1 MNTLKNVL
9 KSIWGWIKRT
19 VLSNFWQKVFSL
31 VLAVAMWCF
40 VLTNDTTITR
50 ERTLTNMYVTTTNQS
65 TLDSRQLAITE
76 VLSDILPQ
84 VRVSIEVTQGDYYRV
99 TSNNVRVELD
109 LSRIR
114 ETGEQTIPLT
124 ASTVYGTVTGI
135 YPDAVTLNVDELA
148 TRNVQ
153 VEVQLKGTDDAE
165 CWYSTPISNPT
176 IVTVTGPASQV
187 EQVTNARAVMDLT
200 ELKTTG
206 QVTRAVAFALL
217 DEHQNPVEYGTLS
230 TSTSSVITS
239 VEAYPVENIPVETD
253 LAKIITGS
261 VPTGYQLDSVDVQ
274 PSEIAVA
281 GAQRFLDSLSA
292 VQIYSI
298 NVNNMKETTTKTT
311 RVNRQSDMRYL
322 STEEVLV
329 TLHISEKQRTH
340 VYEQLVPELTG
351 EPASPLLRAGV
362 ESGACFTATVTG
374 PYTQMTALERDRI
387 RLFADVSGLTAGTYE
402 LPVHWEIEDGDGM
415 EVTISPATVT
425 VTIE

>member
-9 KSIWGWIKRT
+9 RSIWGWIKRA
-19 VLSNFWQKVFSL
+19 VLSNFWMKIFSL
-31 VLAVAMWCF
+31 VLAVGLWCF

-65 TLDSRQLAITE
+65 TLDSRELAITE

-135 YPDAVTLNVDELA
+135 YPDSVTLNVDELA

-165 CWYSTPISNPT
+165 CWYSSPQSNPT
-176 IVTVTGPASQV
+176 IVTVIGPASQV

-200 ELKTTG
+200 DLKTTG

-217 DEHQNPVEYGTLS
+217 DEHQKPVEYGTLS

-239 VEAYPVENIPVETD
+239 VEAYPVENIPVET
-253 LAKIITGS
+253 
-261 VPTGYQLDSVDVQ
+261 
-274 PSEIAVA
+274 
-281 GAQRFLDSLSA
+281 
-292 VQIYSI
+292 
-298 NVNNMKETTTKTT
+298 
-311 RVNRQSDMRYL
+311 
-322 STEEVLV
+322 
-329 TLHISEKQRTH
+329 
-340 VYEQLVPELTG
+340 
-351 EPASPLLRAGV
+351 
-362 ESGACFTATVTG
+362 
-374 PYTQMTALERDRI
+374 
-387 RLFADVSGLTAGTYE
+387 
-402 LPVHWEIEDGDGM
+402 
-415 EVTISPATVT
+415 
-425 VTIE
+425 

>member
-9 KSIWGWIKRT
+9 MSIWGWIKRT
-19 VLSNFWQKVFSL
+19 VLSNFWMKVFSL

-135 YPDAVTLNVDELA
+135 YPDSVTLNVDELA

-165 CWYSTPISNPT
+165 CWYSTPQSNPT

-200 ELKTTG
+200 DLNSTG
-206 QVTRAVAFALL
+206 QVTRAVAFTLL

-281 GAQRFLDSLSA
+281 GSQRFLDSLSA

-340 VYEQLVPELTG
+340 VYEQLAPELTG
-351 EPASPLLRAGV
+351 EPASPLLRARV
-362 ESGACFTATVTG
+362 ESGTGFTVTVTG
-374 PYTQMTALERDRI
+374 PYTQMAALERDRI

-402 LPVHWEIEDGDGM
+402 LPVHCEIEDGDGM
-415 EVTISPATVT
+415 EVEISPATVT